1 MQGRQVLKA
10 DLLGFSQ
17 WLEILGYNQGTVRYG
32 PVRILEWIE
41 WNQGQVS
48 SESISAF
55 FAYLEKRPNKNK
67 AGGLSLASLRNYQ
80 TYFNLYSRYLL
91 QTRGEILEVNISL
104 QAQEIASRKVLTKQE
119 IEKLYQATNDDPYG
133 LRDRAMLAIYYGC
146 GLRKS
151 EGARLKIQDIRL
163 ESNLVY
169 VQRGKHY
176 RSRLVPLAQGIQK
189 DLVNYLTIGRPM
201 LIRGVLHEGLF
212 VSRTGSWMSKS
223 GLYEALQRLCRKA
236 QITPVGLHC
245 LRHSIA
251 THLLQN
257 GVPLKQIARF
267 LGHRSIEST
276 QIYTQLVD
284 VCV

>member
-1 MQGRQVLKA
+1 
-10 DLLGFSQ
+10 
-17 WLEILGYNQGTVRYG
+17 
-32 PVRILEWIE
+32 
-41 WNQGQVS
+41 
-48 SESISAF
+48 
-55 FAYLEKRPNKNK
+55 
-67 AGGLSLASLRNYQ
+67 
-80 TYFNLYSRYLL
+80 LYSRYLL
-91 QTRGEILEVNISL
+91 QSRGQILEVNISL
-104 QAQEIASRKVLTKQE
+104 QAQEIPTRKVLTKQQ
-119 IEKLYQATNDDPYG
+119 IEKLYGATNDDPYG
-133 LRDRAMLAIYYGC
+133 LRDRAMLAVYYGC

-176 RSRLVPLAQGIQK
+176 RSRFVPLAQGVRK

-201 LIRGVLHEGLF
+201 LIRGALHEGLF
-212 VSRTGSWMSKS
+212 VSRTGKWMSKS
-223 GLYEALQRLCRKA
+223 GLYEALQRLCRNA
-236 QITPVGLHC
+236 EIAPVGLHC

-276 QIYTQLVD
+276 QLYTQLLD
-284 VCV
+284 VCI